1 MKRNAI
7 CFIVAVCIL
16 GTASCKKPESEQ
28 PGTQQEIQKKPTVE
42 QDNSEIA
49 AYNSE
54 TAEDNSETAE
64 DNSEIAEDAGI
75 QRTRIEEQT
84 FEAEMNPLGKI
95 TFVSYQ
101 PDAAAEPQGDVRFVI
116 EQDGQ
121 PLFELERMTDK
132 PDGAREGEAFVQ
144 VQAVSF
150 PDYNGDGY
158 EDIITICTYQPDEGE
173 PYDEVRIYEGSAE
186 GVFVLQRELSWEAGE
201 ALAEKSISGVLG
213 FLGAGRAENQAGEP
227 VTGTGDTWQK
237 AYIENIESKRGKQM
251 NEGYALIYLDDDEIP
266 ELVEIGTCEA
276 AGCRVVHYHDGA
288 AYEAQ
293 LSRLNFTYIEKSGLL
308 CNSDGHMDFYYDIVY
323 SLEDGILAPIATGL
337 WGWLDESVYGQFD
350 ESENPLY
357 VYEWNGV
364 RMEQAEYENELNSV
378 YDTSKMQQ
386 GYVWDEWY
394 TEDEMIE
401 LLQKM

>member
-64 DNSEIAEDAGI
+64 DAGI

-84 FEAEMNPLGKI
+84 FETEMNPLGKI

-101 PDAAAEPQGDVRFVI
+101 PDTAAEPHGDVRFEI
-116 EQDGQ
+116 EQNGQ
-121 PLFELERMTDK
+121 LLCVLDDMTEQRE
-132 PDGAREGEAFVQ
+132 GAREGEVFVQ

-158 EDIITICTYQPDEGE
+158 GDIITICTYQPDDGAQ
-173 PYDEVRIYEGSAE
+173 YDEVRIYEGSAD
-186 GVFVLQRELSWEAGE
+186 GAFVLQRELSRQAGE
-201 ALAEKSISGVLG
+201 ALAEKSISGVLE
-213 FLGAGRAENQAGEP
+213 FLGANRTVNQAGEP
-227 VTGTGDTWQK
+227 VTGTGGSWQE
-237 AYIENIESKRGKQM
+237 AYIKNIESKRGKQI
-251 NEGYALIYLDDDEIP
+251 NSGYTLIYLDDDEIP

-276 AGCRVVHYHDGA
+276 AGCRVIHYYDGA

-293 LSRLNFTYIEKSGLL
+293 FSRLNFTYIEKSGLL

-337 WGWLDESVYGQFD
+337 WGWLDESVYGRFD

-364 RMEQAEYENELNSV
+364 RVEQAEYESQLNSV